1 MNYNAHLCWNASV
14 LVIIVTA
21 LIYRYLDS
29 GLYSGNRASVICRIA
44 GQTSVLFE
52 IPLLY
57 VYYMS
62 HLIVESNNTRALVSV
77 NLYHA
82 YLHRHHAQYPN
93 H

>member
-1 MNYNAHLCWNASV
+1 MNYDAHLCWNASV
-14 LVIIVTA
+14 LVVIVTA
-21 LIYRYLDS
+21 SIYRYLDS
-29 GLYSGNRASVICRIA
+29 RLYSGNRASVICRIA
-44 GQTSVLFE
+44 GQASVLFA

-62 HLIVESNNTRALVSV
+62 HLIVEGNNTRVLVSV

-82 YLHRHHAQYPN
+82 YLHRHHSQNRN